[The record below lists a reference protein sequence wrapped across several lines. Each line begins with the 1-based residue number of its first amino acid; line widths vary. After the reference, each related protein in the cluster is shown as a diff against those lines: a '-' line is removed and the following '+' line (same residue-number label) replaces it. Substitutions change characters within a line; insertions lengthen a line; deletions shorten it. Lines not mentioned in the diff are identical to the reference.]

1 MDKKENTH
9 QHPHHI
15 NLPMALSINAAV
27 FASNCDEN
35 ESPQVFSKRKSA
47 SISPSCGHPVA
58 VTSSSTTAA
67 TIHRG
72 PLSDLHPTS
81 KVEKAM
87 TIAVA
92 APAACAGPS
101 ARPSLP
107 AAAANKST
115 VRTYNKFKSLQL
127 SKEEIEATDE
137 KQASV
142 NQLSGWLA
150 NEAAKK
156 NKKPS
161 IHRPQ
166 AATSSNQ
173 HPMRFQAKP
182 RIKKEDVE
190 ATDSK
195 RVSVKTLSSWMSD
208 DPFEQKKVRTV
219 RTGSNVIAKSRVFEK
234 EKEMRADRQCDI
246 RAGSVEERSAWLSGA
261 FKHEGDENG
270 VAVTSAQE
278 KKVVRPYQAK
288 PKRDEKPSDE
298 NELMSVSDKKEWF
311 SKAFKKGGE
320 GTAIQETNSFEEHH
334 HPRGGATP
342 AIHLT
347 KSFETKHDNPAP
359 GKTESATADDMC
371 VPTINQAKSFDGIRR
386 QPTLNS
392 FQKDVVRLYQKD
404 GGDDEARPDAAL
416 KSVHDKQAW
425 LSSAFKKPMGSV
437 VGSHHGTTAVAKDI
451 FRKQPNPVG
460 EQMIHTVDSDKDSIM
475 DGAADPPSATKLMTN
490 DKSHAPGVDD
500 IDKMS
505 VADRAKWLQGAFKK

>member
-1 MDKKENTH
+1 MERHK
-9 QHPHHI
+9 
-15 NLPMALSINAAV
+15 PMALSINAAV

-35 ESPQVFSKRKSA
+35 ESPQVQFSKRKSA
-47 SISPSCGHPVA
+47 LISPSCGHPVA

-72 PLSDLHPTS
+72 PLSDLHSTS
-81 KVEKAM
+81 KVENAM

-92 APAACAGPS
+92 TPAACAGPS
-101 ARPSLP
+101 AV
-107 AAAANKST
+107 AAANHSA

-127 SKEEIEATDE
+127 KEEIEATDE

-142 NQLSGWLA
+142 NKLSGWLA
-150 NEAAKK
+150 ESAKK

-161 IHRPQ
+161 IHRHL
-166 AATSSNQ
+166 AATSSNH
-173 HPMRFQAKP
+173 HPMRFQNKP

-219 RTGSNVIAKSRVFEK
+219 RTGRNVVAKSRVFEK
-234 EKEMRADRQCDI
+234 EKEMSADRQCDI
-246 RAGSVEERSAWLSGA
+246 RAGSVEERLAWLSGA

-278 KKVVRPYQAK
+278 KKAVRPYQAK

-320 GTAIQETNSFEEHH
+320 GTAIQETNSFEEQHR
-334 HPRGGATP
+334 PRGGATS

-347 KSFETKHDNPAP
+347 KSFGTKHDNPAP

-371 VPTINQAKSFDGIRR
+371 VAAINQAKSFDGIRR

-404 GGDDEARPDAAL
+404 GGDDEARPE
-416 KSVHDKQAW
+416 SVHDKQAW

-451 FRKQPNPVG
+451 FRKQPIPVG
-460 EQMIHTVDSDKDSIM
+460 EQMIHTGDSDKDSIM

-500 IDKMS
+500 INKMS

>member
-1 MDKKENTH
+1 MERHK
-9 QHPHHI
+9 
-15 NLPMALSINAAV
+15 PMALSINAAV

-35 ESPQVFSKRKSA
+35 ESPQVQFSKRKSA
-47 SISPSCGHPVA
+47 LISPSCGHPVA

-72 PLSDLHPTS
+72 PLSDLHSTS
-81 KVEKAM
+81 KVENAM

-92 APAACAGPS
+92 TPAACAGPS
-101 ARPSLP
+101 AV
-107 AAAANKST
+107 AAANHSA

-127 SKEEIEATDE
+127 KEEIEATDE

-142 NQLSGWLA
+142 NKLSGWLA
-150 NEAAKK
+150 ESAKK

-161 IHRPQ
+161 IHRHL
-166 AATSSNQ
+166 AATSSNH
-173 HPMRFQAKP
+173 HPMRFQNKP

-219 RTGSNVIAKSRVFEK
+219 RTGRNVVAKSRVFEK
-234 EKEMRADRQCDI
+234 EKEMSADRQCDI
-246 RAGSVEERSAWLSGA
+246 RAGSVEERLAWLSGA

-270 VAVTSAQE
+270 AAVTSAQE

-288 PKRDEKPSDE
+288 PKRDEKPSEE
-298 NELMSVSDKKEWF
+298 NELMSVRDKKEWL
-311 SKAFKKGGE
+311 SKAFQKGGE
-320 GTAIQETNSFEEHH
+320 GAAIHETKSFEERHH
-334 HPRGGATP
+334 SRGGATP
-342 AIHLT
+342 AIHQT
-347 KSFETKHDNPAP
+347 KLFRTKHDDPAP
-359 GKTESATADDMC
+359 GKTKSATADYMC
-371 VPTINQAKSFDGIRR
+371 VPAFNQTKSFDGSGR
-386 QPTLNS
+386 QPALNS

-404 GGDDEARPDAAL
+404 DDDDEARPEEAL

-425 LSSAFKKPMGSV
+425 LSSAFKKPTGGV
-437 VGSHHGTTAVAKDI
+437 VVIHHGTSAVAKDI
-451 FRKQPNPVG
+451 FHKQPNPVG
-460 EQMIHTVDSDKDSIM
+460 EQMSHTVDSDKDSIV
-475 DGAADPPSATKLMTN
+475 DGAADPPSAAKLMTD

-500 IDKMS
+500 VDKMS

>member
-347 KSFETKHDNPAP
+347 KSFGTKHDNPAP

-404 GGDDEARPDAAL
+404 GGDDEARPE
-416 KSVHDKQAW
+416 SVHDKQAW